1 MDREPRIKIAI
12 KIQLKV
18 RMKEELDFLKLFL
31 GLVPAL
37 RKVLG
42 MCQSAWLSQITVDSF
57 EFHTWSPHPLFF
69 SQSPQ
74 KAPHP

>member
-1 MDREPRIKIAI
+1 MKIG
-12 KIQLKV
+12 V
-18 RMKEELDFLKLFL
+18 RFSEIFL